1 MHVRVAII
9 IGGLIAAGAAWAPA
23 LAKVTH
29 VRKATVTM
37 AARGAV
43 HRTALKQPAAGKS
56 RVAARPAAS
65 PVETAGHGRH
75 HRGGK
80 ATQKRNKDKDS
91 GSLAMLD
98 RNSPAAVN
106 FPAEAVGWRLIEDA
120 GSGARLGLPEK
131 LVPRA
136 GVSRTGSRWTSAQG
150 QIQIETFHLTEAALP
165 ALFEEEKK
173 ASHRQVTSSALKPDS
188 FVIVGVQGLKN
199 FVVRADAR
207 GGEVR
212 GVSILYDQATEG
224 IMGRVAIAIASSFA
238 GFPDP
243 NAAPLPGLRRTVEY
257 GTAIVVTSD
266 GDLLAPARLTD
277 ECQAITVPGLGHAE
291 RVAADPANNLA
302 LIRLYGAR
310 NLIARGAWR
319 RQRRQRARQRADA
332 RRRRRSAGSG
342 GRRRGDA
349 RCGEPHRAGHRAGAE
364 ARFVWGGSARRARP
378 LCRHGEPQPVRRRRQ
393 WRHRARGSPGAGGD
407 RPRFLAGASH
417 FACDRRDRR
426 DRRGAIGAA
435 RDLREEVTAYRF
447 PRSERSGKTP
457 AGKRL
462 LRLGLMR
469 AGNVCFRGRSR
480 HRTSKAV
487 TSASDPSRKLS
498 AHRSNRE
505 KFVFAQREEQSWSR
519 GTFFA
524 APLDHFI
531 GGAKMH

>member
-1 MHVRVAII
+1 MRGVFVAAIGVGVRFCYARRSTAAAIMHVRVAII

-23 LAKVTH
+23 PALAKVTH
-29 VRKATVTM
+29 VRKATATM
-37 AARGAV
+37 AARGVA
-43 HRTALKQPAAGKS
+43 HRTALKQSAAH
-56 RVAARPAAS
+56 R
-65 PVETAGHGRH
+65 
-75 HRGGK
+75 RGGK
-80 ATQKRNKDKDS
+80 ATQKRNENKDS

-98 RNSPAAVN
+98 RDSPAAVN

-131 LVPRA
+131 LVPRV

-150 QIQIETFHLTEAALP
+150 QIQIETFRLTEAALP

-224 IMGRVAIAIASSFA
+224 IMGRVAAAIASSFA

-291 RVAADPANNLA
+291 RVAADSASNLA

-310 NLIARGAWR
+310 NLTPAALGADSGDSAQGNELTLVGVADPLAQAGSGAVTRATASLTAQGIAPAPKPGLSGA
-319 RQRRQRARQRADA
+319 AALDA
-332 RRRRRSAGSG
+332 RDRFAGMVNLNPPVVAGSG
-342 GRRRGDA
+342 GA
-349 RCGEPHRAGHRAGAE
+349 APAATLVSAETVRAFLQEHHISPATAATGA
-364 ARFVWGGSARRARP
+364 
-378 LCRHGEPQPVRRRRQ
+378 
-393 WRHRARGSPGAGGD
+393 
-407 RPRFLAGASH
+407 
-417 FACDRRDRR
+417 
-426 DRRGAIGAA
+426 
-435 RDLREEVTAYRF
+435 TA
-447 PRSERSGKTP
+447 
-457 AGKRL
+457 
-462 LRLGLMR
+462 
-469 AGNVCFRGRSR
+469 V
-480 HRTSKAV
+480 
-487 TSASDPSRKLS
+487 
-498 AHRSNRE
+498 
-505 KFVFAQREEQSWSR
+505 EQSVLR
-519 GTFFA
+519 V
-524 APLDHFI
+524 I
-531 GGAKMH
+531 CVRK

>member
-9 IGGLIAAGAAWAPA
+9 IGGLIAAGATWAPAPA

-29 VRKATVTM
+29 VRKAAATM

-56 RVAARPAAS
+56 RAAARQPAAE
-65 PVETAGHGRH
+65 PAGRGRH
-75 HRGGK
+75 RSGGK
-80 ATQKRNKDKDS
+80 ATRTRNKDKDS

-98 RNSPAAVN
+98 RDSPTAVN

-150 QIQIETFHLTEAALP
+150 QIQIETFRLTEAALP

-173 ASHRQVTSSALKPDS
+173 APHRQVTSSALKPDS

-224 IMGRVAIAIASSFA
+224 IMGRVAAAIASSFA

-243 NAAPLPGLRRTVEY
+243 NGAPLPGLRRTVEY

-266 GDLLAPARLTD
+266 GDLLVPARLTD
-277 ECQAITVPGLGHAE
+277 DCQAIIVPGLGHAE
-291 RVAADPANNLA
+291 RVATDPTDDLA

-310 NLIARGAWR
+310 NLIPAAVGADGDDSA
-319 RQRRQRARQRADA
+319 QGNELTLVGVADPLTQAGGGEVTRAAASLAAQGIAPAPKPGLSGAAALDA
-332 RRRRRSAGSG
+332 CGRFVGTVNLKPSVVAGSG
-342 GRRRGDA
+342 GTVPA
-349 RCGEPHRAGHRAGAE
+349 AALVPAATVRAFLQEH
-364 ARFVWGGSARRARP
+364 
-378 LCRHGEPQPVRRRRQ
+378 HI
-393 WRHRARGSPGAGGD
+393 SPAT
-407 RPRFLAGASH
+407 
-417 FACDRRDRR
+417 
-426 DRRGAIGAA
+426 AA
-435 RDLREEVTAYRF
+435 TA
-447 PRSERSGKTP
+447 
-457 AGKRL
+457 
-462 LRLGLMR
+462 M
-469 AGNVCFRGRSR
+469 
-480 HRTSKAV
+480 
-487 TSASDPSRKLS
+487 
-498 AHRSNRE
+498 
-505 KFVFAQREEQSWSR
+505 EQSVLR
-519 GTFFA
+519 V
-524 APLDHFI
+524 I
-531 GGAKMH
+531 CVRK

>member
-65 PVETAGHGRH
+65 AVETAGHGRH
-75 HRGGK
+75 RRGGK

-98 RNSPAAVN
+98 RDSPAAVN

-224 IMGRVAIAIASSFA
+224 IMGRVAVAIASSFA

-310 NLIARGAWR
+310 NLIPAALGADSGDSAQGNELTLVGVADPLAQAGGGAVTRAAASLTAQGIAPAPKPGLSGAAALDARGRFAGMVNLNP
-319 RQRRQRARQRADA
+319 
-332 RRRRRSAGSG
+332 SVVAGSG
-342 GRRRGDA
+342 GTV
-349 RCGEPHRAGHRAGAE
+349 P
-364 ARFVWGGSARRARP
+364 GGN
-378 LCRHGEPQPVRRRRQ
+378 
-393 WRHRARGSPGAGGD
+393 PGVGRD
-407 RPRFLAGASH
+407 RPRFPAGASH

-435 RDLREEVTAYRF
+435 RDLREEVSAYRF
-447 PRSERSGKTP
+447 SRSGTI
-457 AGKRL
+457 L
-462 LRLGLMR
+462 
-469 AGNVCFRGRSR
+469 
-480 HRTSKAV
+480 
-487 TSASDPSRKLS
+487 
-498 AHRSNRE
+498 
-505 KFVFAQREEQSWSR
+505 
-519 GTFFA
+519 
-524 APLDHFI
+524 
-531 GGAKMH
+531 